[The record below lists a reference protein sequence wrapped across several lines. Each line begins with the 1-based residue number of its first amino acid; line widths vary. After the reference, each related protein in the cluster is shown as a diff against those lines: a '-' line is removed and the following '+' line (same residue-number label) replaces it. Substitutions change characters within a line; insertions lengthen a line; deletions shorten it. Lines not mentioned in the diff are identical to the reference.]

1 MMYMPVEVESK
12 FQSSL
17 VMEEIYIYIYIYN
30 VICVQQAAAVD
41 SVDAW

>member
-17 VMEEIYIYIYIYN
+17 VMEEIYIYIYIY
-30 VICVQQAAAVD
+30 VRCVQQAAAVD
-41 SVDAW
+41 SVDSW

>member
-17 VMEEIYIYIYIYN
+17 VMEEIYN

-41 SVDAW
+41 SVDSW